1 MALTQDQQARLNA
14 IANRRTRYEV
24 AAIAAD
30 GSKAVVLGFSGRKT
44 KRGLLAFATERGPE
58 LLGKFGAPDPSHKW
72 TYINGVLDFGTFVV
86 VYRRT
91 ERDAILCGPESRD
104 VSL

>member
-1 MALTQDQQARLNA
+1 MTNDKAARLAA

-30 GSKAVVLGFSGRKT
+30 NSASVVLGFSGRKT
-44 KRGLLAFATERGPE
+44 KRAMLEYAKEHGPE
-58 LLGKFGAPDPSHKW
+58 LIAMFGAPNPDHCWIYSA
-72 TYINGVLDFGTFVV
+72 GVLHLDTFVMV
-86 VYRRT
+86 FRRT
-91 ERDAILCGPESRD
+91 ERDAIIEGPVATD